1 LKLLDVQVLDTR
13 LDALRHQLATIPEAV
28 ALAELERGRSDVDD
42 AARDARI
49 AVADLTEEQKR
60 ADADVEQVKARRV
73 RDQGMIDAG
82 SISDPKALQ
91 RMLGELESL
100 QRRISDLEDVEIDVM
115 ERVEAAQT
123 ELTDREAALAKIDA
137 ESEGLEHTRADR
149 AAALEADLSGVV
161 AERATAADGMPADL
175 MALYEKLRASKGGT
189 GAAALRRRECEGC
202 RLTLNASDL
211 AVIAAKPEDEVV
223 RCEECDRILV
233 RTSESGL

>member
-1 LKLLDVQVLDTR
+1 VLDSR

-28 ALAELERGRSDVDD
+28 ALAELHRGRSDVDD

-49 AVADLTEEQKR
+49 EVADLTDEQKR
-60 ADADVEQVKARRV
+60 SDADVEQVKARRV
-73 RDQGMIDAG
+73 RDQGMVDSG
-82 SISDPKALQ
+82 SIGDPKALQ

-100 QRRISDLEDVEIDVM
+100 QRRISDLEDIEIDVM
-115 ERVEAAQT
+115 ERLEAAQT
-123 ELTDREAALAKIDA
+123 ELEQREAALEKIDA
-137 ESEGLEHTRADR
+137 ESTGLEQVRADK
-149 AAALEADLSGVV
+149 AVALEADHASVV
-161 AERATAADGMPADL
+161 AERAAAAEGMPADL
-175 MALYEKLRASKGGT
+175 MTLYEKLRASKGGT

-211 AVIAAKPEDEVV
+211 AAIAAKPEDEVV

>member
-1 LKLLDVQVLDTR
+1 MQELDSRVDQ
-13 LDALRHQLATIPEAV
+13 LRHQRARLSE
-28 ALAELERGRSDVDD
+28 LAEISELTAKRTDVDD

-49 AVADLTEEQKR
+49 EVADLTEEQTR
-60 ADADVEQVKARRV
+60 ADADVEQVKARRA

-82 SISDPKALQ
+82 SVNDPKALQ

-100 QRRISDLEDVEIDVM
+100 ERRISALEDVEIDVM
-115 ERVEAAQT
+115 ERLEAAQA
-123 ELTDREAALAKIDA
+123 ELGSRT
-137 ESEGLEHTRADR
+137 
-149 AAALEADLSGVV
+149 AALEKIDSEATELERVRAEKAADLQHDVETVV
-161 AERATAADGMPADL
+161 AERKAAADGMPEDL

-202 RLTLNASDL
+202 RITINASDL
-211 AVIAAKPEDEVV
+211 AVIASKPADEVV